1 MINKILR
8 RLTYE
13 YRKRDYKKQKLLI
26 DNKYNNKDILQSEIN
41 EYKLLILP
49 KTSIGKQI
57 LVNNSF
63 EKEDTQYLKSIIKS
77 DWNIVDIGANIGYY
91 TMLFAKYAKNGNIY
105 AIEPIDYHG
114 NMIKLS
120 AWMNGFNN
128 IHLYPNIVSDKEKEF
143 DFCISE
149 DGAFSSI
156 LDTNRV
162 KIERKVKVKSL
173 VLDRFIDEIKKDI
186 DFLKIDAEG
195 AEKLILN
202 GAIESL
208 RNGKIKRV
216 MIEMYD
222 LNFKP
227 YNTSCE
233 EIDSIFKSFG
243 YESYFIENNKKIDYS
258 SQFANRSLNVFYKI
272 RGIS

>member
-8 RLTYE
+8 RLFYE
-13 YRKRDYKKQKLLI
+13 HRKRDYKKQELLI
-26 DNKYNNKDILQSEIN
+26 DSKYTNKDILQSEIN

-57 LVNNSF
+57 LINNSF
-63 EKEDTQYLKSIIKS
+63 EKEDTQYLKSIIKN
-77 DWNIVDIGANIGYY
+77 DWNIIDIGANIGYY
-91 TMLFAKYAKNGNIY
+91 SMLFAKYARDGNIY
-105 AIEPIDYHG
+105 AIEPIEYHC

-120 AWMNGFNN
+120 AWMNDFNN
-128 IHLYPNIVSDKEKEF
+128 INFYQNIVSDREQEF

-156 LDTNRV
+156 IDTNRV
-162 KIERKVKVKSL
+162 KTEKKVKVTSL
-173 VLDRFIDEIKKDI
+173 VIDRFIDEIKKDI
-186 DFLKIDAEG
+186 DLLKIDAEG

-208 RNGKIKRV
+208 KNRKIKRV

-222 LNFKP
+222 LNFKL

-233 EIDSIFKSFG
+233 EIDSIFKSYG
-243 YESYFIENNKKIDYS
+243 YESYFVQDSKKIDYS
-258 SQFANRSLNVFYKI
+258 SDFSNRSLNVFYEIKEI
-272 RGIS
+272 Y